1 MKRPNLWKVWPLMM
15 ALGFVCMADNTGLDQ
30 MTLRALTIVALTY
43 SISLELCRPRE
54 TLKDFPGGTVIE
66 NNEQKG

>member
-1 MKRPNLWKVWPLMM
+1 
-15 ALGFVCMADNTGLDQ
+15 